1 MSDRLRRLRRLVP
14 VALAGLLAAAGA
26 QAQPWY
32 RPYQQGGDFAPPP
45 RGQQDRPPSRQQAQ
59 PWYRSYQQG
68 GDFAPPPRGQQDRP
82 PSRQFADP
90 DRAANAAR
98 EATGGRVLGV
108 QGADRDGQ
116 PGYRVRILQPD
127 GRVRSLHFDPASG
140 SMRD

>member
-1 MSDRLRRLRRLVP
+1 MSDRSRQLSRLALL
-14 VALAGLLAAAGA
+14 ALAGLLAASGA
-26 QAQPWY
+26 QAQSWRRGEGY
-32 RPYQQGGDFAPPP
+32 APPP
-45 RGQQDRPPSRQQAQ
+45 GRQG
-59 PWYRSYQQG
+59 P
-68 GDFAPPPRGQQDRP
+68 P

-116 PGYRVRILQPD
+116 PGYRVRILEPG

-140 SMRD
+140 KMRD